1 MAPTLGVSP
10 GPGGVPC
17 PRGVPQPR
25 RLCAP
30 LQEGAGQ
37 HPRRGGGV
45 PVSSPP
51 SPCPHPVPFSES
63 PQIRLPRGWKPTF
76 APPPP
81 NFLLR
86 GQAGGDA
93 ACGAGPGGAGFG
105 VPGGS
110 SAVPPAPARCWGAAQ
125 GRGERRDAAAAPRA
139 AFLCRE
145 QRRQGGGLNFVMSQ
159 ISFLWLLLPAL
170 LPPASPPHAR
180 GVGCVVCVGF
190 FSVFF
195 CIFLLFSLLFFTLK
209 RANFPS
215 FHLSAAISLSAR
227 HPRPGGASRALPLAQ
242 HISLPGPP
250 SPPQLLQP
258 RLGLMLPGAG
268 RPAASILPGS
278 RRAAPRREANQK
290 SLNPLQAA
298 GRCTGQAAGFARAP
312 RAASAVPVFHRV
324 SLPERDAGARGQA
337 SHICLR
343 FWASL

>member
-1 MAPTLGVSP
+1 M
-10 GPGGVPC
+10 
-17 PRGVPQPR
+17 
-25 RLCAP
+25 
-30 LQEGAGQ
+30 
-37 HPRRGGGV
+37 
-45 PVSSPP
+45 
-51 SPCPHPVPFSES
+51 
-63 PQIRLPRGWKPTF
+63 
-76 APPPP
+76 
-81 NFLLR
+81 
-86 GQAGGDA
+86 
-93 ACGAGPGGAGFG
+93 
-105 VPGGS
+105 
-110 SAVPPAPARCWGAAQ
+110 PPAPARCWGAAQ

-195 CIFLLFSLLFFTLK
+195 CIFLLFSLFFFTLK

-258 RLGLMLPGAG
+258 MLGLMLPWCWPPSSQHPAG
-268 RPAASILPGS
+268 EPPSCSPEGSKPEELEPLAGS
-278 RRAAPRREANQK
+278 RALHRAGCRFR
-290 SLNPLQAA
+290 
-298 GRCTGQAAGFARAP
+298 TGTEG
-312 RAASAVPVFHRV
+312 
-324 SLPERDAGARGQA
+324 
-337 SHICLR
+337 C
-343 FWASL
+343 